1 MYVEMLCIIT
11 SINQAQSLWIKEF
24 NFKGV
29 NTLALSLPLR
39 LPHPLGDYS
48 KCVCAYH
55 SLQSTLT
62 EEAFLE
68 NGLNGLF
75 RGEALRLPKWRVS
88 LAPPRWFVMFPQL
101 QTEPN
106 YGFKKS
112 SIFTFATCKLA
123 WKNLQCYQKIL
134 GKVLNNSS
142 KMKNFQVSEKW
153 TLTHSSHQVSGSR
166 PLKGWLIGK
175 LLAKARVW

>member
-75 RGEALRLPKWRVS
+75 RGKLFVS
-88 LAPPRWFVMFPQL
+88 L
-101 QTEPN
+101 N
-106 YGFKKS
+106 GGFHWHLHDDLS
-112 SIFTFATCKLA
+112 CFL
-123 WKNLQCYQKIL
+123 
-134 GKVLNNSS
+134 SS
-142 KMKNFQVSEKW
+142 KLSLITASKKVQFS
-153 TLTHSSHQVSGSR
+153 
-166 PLKGWLIGK
+166 PLPH
-175 LLAKARVW
+175 AN